1 MYVWRYENRSSIQHI
16 FCCRYSTNLEGSLS
30 QYLSSWIQA
39 NIYMLAIYINSVLGK
54 HRQSPGAESDS
65 SIAPNI
71 SHQIASEI
79 NPWLNIDIFGLF
91 GYHYSREAWK
101 NNMLIY
107 IRAFKVS
114 GRERLKENL
123 WAIWVD
129 YSMVCNMNQDA
140 VHLSK
145 LHPQILS

>member
-1 MYVWRYENRSSIQHI
+1 MCEDTKTAARSSTFFAAGIPRISRVHFRNTLAREYKPI
-16 FCCRYSTNLEGSLS
+16 Y
-30 QYLSSWIQA
+30 
-39 NIYMLAIYINSVLGK
+39 IYMLAIYINSVLGK